1 MKFISNFT
9 LVGTLLFTVLLASC
23 SGNNEDNSAN
33 NKSPRPEV
41 EVTSMRVGPIVD
53 RIEVSA
59 TSTFQAQ
66 NVVKSPITGFIVSI
80 SVSPGETV
88 GSGTLLMKLQTK
100 ESRALGNTLD
110 SVAGELRLSGI
121 WSVKADANG
130 FVSEVSHQVGDYVP
144 EGEPLATIV
153 QQHSLAFVLNLPFE
167 WRSLVNVGMPV
178 ELTLS
183 DGTKIQGKAENP
195 LPQAN
200 QGAQTIPW
208 LVTVRTTKFIPAGIQ
223 ALATIPSYVS
233 RQAQLLP
240 KSAVLTNETQ
250 TRYWVMHLVDSITAV
265 KMDVHLGHQSGD
277 SVEIL
282 QPKFK
287 ANDKFLV
294 TGNYG
299 VPDTLLVKVISN
311 QHE

>member
-1 MKFISNFT
+1 MRFISNYT
-9 LVGTLLFTVLLASC
+9 LAGMLLFTALMAGCGGGSD
-23 SGNNEDNSAN
+23 ENSTDS
-33 NKSPRPEV
+33 KSPRPEV
-41 EVTSMRVGPIVD
+41 EITSMRVGSIVD

-80 SVSPGETV
+80 AVSPGQLV
-88 GSGTLLMKLQTK
+88 GRGTLLMTLQTK
-100 ESRALGNTLD
+100 ESRALGNALD
-110 SVAGELRLSGI
+110 SMSGGLKLSGI

-144 EGEPLATIV
+144 EGESLATIV

-167 WRSLVNVGMPV
+167 WRSLVHVGLPV
-178 ELTLS
+178 ELTMS
-183 DGTKIQGKAENP
+183 DGTKIQGKAANP

-208 LVTVRTTKFIPAGIQ
+208 LVTVGPTKFIPAGIQ
-223 ALATIPSYVS
+223 ALATIPSYSS

-240 KSAVLTNETQ
+240 KSAVLSNETE
-250 TRYWVMHLVDSITAV
+250 TRYWVMHLVDSVNAI
-265 KMDVHLGHQSGD
+265 KMDVQLGHQSGD

-282 QPKFK
+282 QPKIK

-294 TGNYG
+294 SGNYG
-299 VPDTLLVKVISN
+299 VPDTLLVKVISK
-311 QHE
+311 